1 MLRALR
7 KKLSSKGWGGRLGM
21 ERHGIRTG
29 ATFLHL
35 TEKAGWEEGAC
46 KEDGKGPRASTCD
59 GLG

>member
-21 ERHGIRTG
+21 ERRHGIRMG
-29 ATFLHL
+29 AAFLRL

-46 KEDGKGPRASTCD
+46 KEDGKGP
-59 GLG
+59 